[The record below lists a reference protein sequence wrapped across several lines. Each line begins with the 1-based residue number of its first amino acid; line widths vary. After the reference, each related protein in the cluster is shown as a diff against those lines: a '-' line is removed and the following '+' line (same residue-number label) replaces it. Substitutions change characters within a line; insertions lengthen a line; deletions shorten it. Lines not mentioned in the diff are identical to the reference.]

1 MIHTIASMSNN
12 NSTHSFSEHREVP
25 FVDLQRQIRPLQDE
39 FRTAI
44 WGVCERADFIL
55 GSETERFE
63 QAFARWIGVD
73 HAIGVASGLDALRLS
88 LVALGIKKDDEVI
101 LPTNTFI
108 ATALAVTAVGA
119 RPVLVDCESHSY
131 NMDPTKLAAAVTART
146 RAILP
151 VHLAGHPADMTAIM
165 RVANHHQ
172 LAVVEDA
179 CQAHGAATQGRQCGA
194 WGNAGCFS
202 FYPGKNLGA
211 FGDGGIVTTNDS
223 TLAQKI
229 RRLRHY
235 GQQAKYDH
243 IELGCNSRLDTLQA
257 AVLNVKLPR
266 LEGWNI
272 ARRRHADQYRQTL
285 QGVGDLHLP
294 VPCSEDASHVY
305 HLFMIETEQRDALQ
319 RHLGT
324 AGVQTGI
331 HYPVPIHLQPAYV
344 DLGYRRG
351 VFPVA
356 ELLASRILSL
366 PMFPELRS
374 EEIEYV
380 VSSIRQFFGKR
391 KDHKSVEGYSESRQ
405 AVEAQ

>member
-1 MIHTIASMSNN
+1 MIQTIVSMSNN
-12 NSTHSFSEHREVP
+12 NSSHSFSEQRNVP
-25 FVDLQRQIRPLQDE
+25 FVDLQRQIHSLQDE

-44 WGVCERADFIL
+44 WSVCERADFIL
-55 GSETERFE
+55 GAETERFE
-63 QAFARWIGVD
+63 KAFARLIGVD

-88 LVALGIKKDDEVI
+88 LVALDIKMDDEVI

-119 RPVLVDCESHSY
+119 RPVLVDCEPHSY

-151 VHLAGHPADMTAIM
+151 VHLAGLPADMTAIM
-165 RVANHHQ
+165 RVAHQ
-172 LAVVEDA
+172 HKLAVVEDA

-223 TLAQKI
+223 TLAQKV

-243 IELGCNSRLDTLQA
+243 IERGCNSRLDTLQA

-266 LEGWNI
+266 LEGWNS
-272 ARRRHADQYRQTL
+272 ARRKHADQYRQAL
-285 QGVGDLHLP
+285 QGVGDVHLP
-294 VPCSEDASHVY
+294 VLCPGDASHIY
-305 HLFMIETEQRDALQ
+305 HLFMIETEHRDALQ
-319 RHLGT
+319 RHLGA

-356 ELLASRILSL
+356 EMLASRILSL

-391 KDHKSVEGYSESRQ
+391 KDLNSDEGCLQSRL
-405 AVEAQ
+405 AVEA

>member
-1 MIHTIASMSNN
+1 MIQTTASMSNN
-12 NSTHSFSEHREVP
+12 DGIHSFREHREIP
-25 FVDLQRQIRPLQDE
+25 FVDLQRQIHPLQDE
-39 FRTAI
+39 FRAAI

-55 GSETERFE
+55 GAETERFE

-88 LVALGIKKDDEVI
+88 LVALGIKMDDEVI

-119 RPVLVDCESHSY
+119 RPILVDCEPHSY
-131 NMDPTKLAAAVTART
+131 NLDPTKLDAAVTART
-146 RAILP
+146 RAIMP
-151 VHLAGHPADMTAIM
+151 VHLAGQPADMTAIM
-165 RVANHHQ
+165 RVANHYK

-179 CQAHGAATQGRQCGA
+179 CQAHGGAIQGRQCGA

-223 TLAQKI
+223 TIAQKV

-243 IELGCNSRLDTLQA
+243 IELGCNSRLDTMQA

-272 ARRRHADQYRQTL
+272 ARRKHADQYRQRL
-285 QGVGDLHLP
+285 QGVGDVHLP
-294 VPCSEDASHVY
+294 GLCPEDACHVY
-305 HLFMIETEQRDALQ
+305 HLFMIETEHRDALQ
-319 RHLGT
+319 RHLGA

-351 VFPVA
+351 AFPVA
-356 ELLASRILSL
+356 EMLASRILSL

-380 VSSIRQFFGKR
+380 VSSIQQFFGKR
-391 KDHKSVEGYSESRQ
+391 KDLKSGEGCSESRQ
-405 AVEAQ
+405 VVQE

>member
-1 MIHTIASMSNN
+1 MIQTTASMSNIN
-12 NSTHSFSEHREVP
+12 GTHSISEHREIP
-25 FVDLQRQIRPLQDE
+25 FVDLQRQIHPLQEE
-39 FRTAI
+39 FRMAI

-55 GSETERFE
+55 GAEADRFE

-73 HAIGVASGLDALRLS
+73 FAIGVASGLDALRLS
-88 LVALGIKKDDEVI
+88 LIALGIKMDDEVI
-101 LPTNTFI
+101 LPANTFI
-108 ATALAVTAVGA
+108 ATALAVSAIGA
-119 RPVLVDCESHSY
+119 RPILVDCEPHSH
-131 NMDPTKLAAAVTART
+131 NLDPTKVAAAVTART

-151 VHLAGHPADMTAIM
+151 VHLSGHPANMAAIM
-165 RVANHHQ
+165 LVADHYN

-179 CQAHGAATQGRQCGA
+179 CQAHGAAIQGRQCGA

-223 TLAQKI
+223 ALAQKV

-235 GQQAKYDH
+235 GQQTKYDH

-266 LEGWNI
+266 LEGWNT
-272 ARRRHADQYRQTL
+272 ARRKHADQYRQRL
-285 QGVGDLHLP
+285 QGVGDVRLP
-294 VPCSEDASHVY
+294 ALCPDDTSHVY
-305 HLFMIETEQRDALQ
+305 HLFVIETEHRDALQ
-319 RHLGT
+319 RHLG
-324 AGVQTGI
+324 ADGVQTGI

-351 VFPVA
+351 AFPVA
-356 ELLASRILSL
+356 EMLASRILSL

-380 VSSIRQFFGKR
+380 VSSIRRFFVKE
-391 KDHKSVEGYSESRQ
+391 KDLKSEESGSESRQ
-405 AVEAQ
+405 VVGT